1 MATSS
6 IMHRKKNKGSS
17 IAKNKRAASK
27 ISSRGHKKGATK
39 GNPSATLA
47 MLEGLLPKKGGKN
60 FLLNLK
66 NNITRHLSEPIIADY
81 IETVKK
87 RKVDLL
93 RLAYKMNGDKID
105 VWAEIKDRDD
115 KTRKKLYS
123 IYAKVNNRHYPATE
137 IFLDSLILEARHN
150 GAVPPQ
156 YTEVN
161 LKQ

>member
-1 MATSS
+1 MTPSS
-6 IMHRKKNKGSS
+6 IIRTAKNKGSS

-66 NNITRHLSEPIIADY
+66 NNITQRLSEPIMADY

-87 RKVDLL
+87 KKVDLL

-105 VWAEIKDRDD
+105 VWAEIKNRDE
-115 KTRKKLYS
+115 KTRKKLYF
-123 IYAKVNNRHYPATE
+123 IDDEVNDRHYPVAE

>member
-1 MATSS
+1 KS
-6 IMHRKKNKGSS
+6 KGSS

-27 ISSRGHKKGATK
+27 ISSRGHKKEATK
-39 GNPSATLA
+39 ENPSATLA

-81 IETVKK
+81 IETVKRK
-87 RKVDLL
+87 KVDLL

-137 IFLDSLILEARHN
+137 IFLDSLIVEERHDF
-150 GAVPPQ
+150 AVPRE
-156 YTEVN
+156 YREVN